1 MRMAMPRSSG
11 QVARSGFTGGGLS
24 VHREREHEHAARLP
38 ETGHG
43 ELARADEPPGR
54 GQRLELLFG
63 PAALHG
69 EKAAVRGDQPPRL
82 REQLRQRCER
92 ARAER
97 ADACEVV
104 AAVPAGELLEEREQ
118 PTRVGT
124 GQANTEAGRILD
136 QVLGGTQLHG
146 TQTRLLAR
154 SSARLIILR
163 RCDCCWWKTTP

>member
-69 EKAAVRGDQPPRL
+69 RSEEHTSELQSQSNLVCRL
-82 REQLRQRCER
+82 
-92 ARAER
+92 
-97 ADACEVV
+97 
-104 AAVPAGELLEEREQ
+104 LLEKKKKLRSI
-118 PTRVGT
+118 
-124 GQANTEAGRILD
+124 GRSCALCY
-136 QVLGGTQLHG
+136 G
-146 TQTRLLAR
+146 
-154 SSARLIILR
+154 
-163 RCDCCWWKTTP
+163 